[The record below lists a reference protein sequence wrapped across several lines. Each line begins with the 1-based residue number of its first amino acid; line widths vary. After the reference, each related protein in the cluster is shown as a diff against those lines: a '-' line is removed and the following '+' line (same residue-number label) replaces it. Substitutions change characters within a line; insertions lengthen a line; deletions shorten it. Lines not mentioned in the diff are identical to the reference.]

1 MTDEP
6 PGHSGT
12 VSMSEPKKA
21 TKRSRMSDSKQ
32 QRAKT
37 LALRGLSSPTPSTLL
52 EEDDDGEFEPT
63 SKRRFDKSLTML
75 TRSVVKMLR
84 ETPDGVLYLRDVSS
98 TLSNRQKRRIY
109 DVTNVLEG
117 IGLVKKQV
125 KNHIKWV
132 GEELT
137 TESCLGTARQIGV
150 HMRKRRQLELREA
163 WFDAQLEA
171 MRKSTQMLH
180 ADEAQRSF
188 LYVTSDDLTSV
199 FGDRRQLLVL
209 SENEFAPRSNNQS
222 SSVMMMMMKAAAYAA
237 AADGGSATTSRG
249 QSSSFSLLSTTPNW
263 QITPDPIPYGG
274 SVRQLW
280 VRSKPNGPPLTLM
293 VLKEPAGSCY
303 TRPSRRS
310 AVLRFGAE
318 QRYVKLPDPI
328 EEEKREEEEHEQEQ
342 PIAAAGGSKSAIEH
356 RERPC
361 DHGHGALSSESSS
374 EGGQQQQKEPEE
386 SDEDECM
393 IAQQRE
399 RLARILL
406 DERDDGRRS
415 QYRPNGWRNR
425 KRETRGLVK
434 PFLVVNPR
442 FYGNYPFALGRDEGV
457 FDLFGYGTAG
467 SKHNQRVVEEEPS
480 TTTMV
485 TSAVQ
490 DNVSGE
496 G

>member
-1 MTDEP
+1 
-6 PGHSGT
+6 
-12 VSMSEPKKA
+12 
-21 TKRSRMSDSKQ
+21 MSDSKQ
-32 QRAKT
+32 QRAKA
-37 LALRGLSSPTPSTLL
+37 LALRGLSSPTPSMLL

-180 ADEAQRSF
+180 ADEALRSF
-188 LYVTSDDLTSV
+188 LYVTSDDLTTV
-199 FGDRRQLLVL
+199 FGDKRQLLVL
-209 SENEFAPRSNNQS
+209 SENEFAPRSNNH
-222 SSVMMMMMKAAAYAA
+222 
-237 AADGGSATTSRG
+237 
-249 QSSSFSLLSTTPNW
+249 
-263 QITPDPIPYGG
+263 
-274 SVRQLW
+274 VRQLW

-310 AVLRFGAE
+310 AVLRPGAE
-318 QRYVKLPDPI
+318 QRYVKLPEPI
-328 EEEKREEEEHEQEQ
+328 EEEKREEEQS
-342 PIAAAGGSKSAIEH
+342 IAAAGGSK
-356 RERPC
+356 
-361 DHGHGALSSESSS
+361 
-374 EGGQQQQKEPEE
+374 K

-406 DERDDGRRS
+406 DERDDDRRS

-467 SKHNQRVVEEEPS
+467 SKHNQ
-480 TTTMV
+480 
-485 TSAVQ
+485 
-490 DNVSGE
+490 
-496 G
+496 

>member
-6 PGHSGT
+6 AGHSGT

-37 LALRGLSSPTPSTLL
+37 LALRGLSSPTPSMLL

-180 ADEAQRSF
+180 ADEALRSF
-188 LYVTSDDLTSV
+188 LYVTSDDLTTV
-199 FGDRRQLLVL
+199 FGDKRQLLVL

-222 SSVMMMMMKAAAYAA
+222 SSVMMMMMKAAASVA

-249 QSSSFSLLSTTPNW
+249 QSSSSSLLSTTPNW

-310 AVLRFGAE
+310 AVLRPGAE
-318 QRYVKLPDPI
+318 QRYVKLPEPI
-328 EEEKREEEEHEQEQ
+328 EKEKREEEQEQ
-342 PIAAAGGSKSAIEH
+342 SIAAAGGSKSAIEH
-356 RERPC
+356 RERSS
-361 DHGHGALSSESSS
+361 DHSHGALSSESAS
-374 EGGQQQQKEPEE
+374 EGGQQQKEPEE
-386 SDEDECM
+386 SDEDECV

-406 DERDDGRRS
+406 DERDDDRRS

-457 FDLFGYGTAG
+457 FDLFGYGTAD
-467 SKHNQRVVEEEPS
+467 SKHNQRVEEEEPS
-480 TTTMV
+480 TTMTMV
-485 TSAVQ
+485 SSAVR
-490 DNVSGE
+490 DDVSGE

>member
-37 LALRGLSSPTPSTLL
+37 LALRGLSSPTPSMLL

-180 ADEAQRSF
+180 ADEALRSF
-188 LYVTSDDLTSV
+188 LYVTSDDLTTV
-199 FGDRRQLLVL
+199 FGDKRQLLVL

-222 SSVMMMMMKAAAYAA
+222 SSVMMMMMKAAASVA

-249 QSSSFSLLSTTPNW
+249 QSSSSSLLSTTPNW

-310 AVLRFGAE
+310 AVLRPGAE
-318 QRYVKLPDPI
+318 QRYVKLPEPI
-328 EEEKREEEEHEQEQ
+328 EEEKEEEQEQ
-342 PIAAAGGSKSAIEH
+342 PIAAAAAGGSKSAIEH
-356 RERPC
+356 RERPS

-374 EGGQQQQKEPEE
+374 EGGQQQQQKEPEE

-406 DERDDGRRS
+406 DERDDDRRS

-467 SKHNQRVVEEEPS
+467 SKHNQRVEEEEPS
-480 TTTMV
+480 TTMV
-485 TSAVQ
+485 TSVVQ
-490 DNVSGE
+490 DDVSGE